1 MPSYSLRGGAGGSA
15 ATRRRR
21 NESTL
26 IHALLQRILSEFSS
40 DDDSETGTM
49 PAANPP
55 SRKTAYRHDTR
66 DDDGDDESELLS
78 SLGTLVK
85 MYATTRGRPQ
95 IPLVEQV
102 RQLLDRFTR
111 SDATRRV
118 HFRDD
123 NEIQTPV
130 SDDENAKSPGKGA
143 KTYARG
149 KGKSIVQHDDS
160 KTNLVRKGDTPQY
173 DTASSR
179 YKGKKTAQQPHD
191 TLNQG
196 KGKSALQQFTSSN
209 APETVERTQAHRPPK
224 IVDDMPQQICSYHKL
239 CNALNEGKLPADCC
253 GAMVK
258 TENIGELRA
267 LSKSHEF
274 QSKTFAL
281 VLWDSADPDCAKP
294 NDATNRWFITEQGAV
309 NLYCVPLGLKLP
321 EFPDQPKITKIT
333 PKEAE
338 QHEAIR
344 FTIRQEYI
352 PSQWEQ
358 ACKDPSQWIL
368 RNGFIPPNDE
378 VRAYGWKEQQVDD
391 KTLLTGYGK
400 TKASD
405 IPQTLQQSGKSGV
418 FCEPLAVV
426 ARGKE
431 HRYNGSPNFQMK
443 HHILT
448 SLVPTQ
454 WHVNKTFHWLHAV
467 EVDHHLA
474 FVGKNR

>member
-1 MPSYSLRGGAGGSA
+1 
-15 ATRRRR
+15 
-21 NESTL
+21 
-26 IHALLQRILSEFSS
+26 
-40 DDDSETGTM
+40 M

-95 IPLVEQV
+95 IPLVEQL

-143 KTYARG
+143 KTHARG

-160 KTNLVRKGDTPQY
+160 KTNLVRKGDTPQH

-191 TLNQG
+191 TPNQG

-224 IVDDMPQQICSYHKL
+224 IVDDMSQQICSYHKL

-267 LSKSHEF
+267 LSKIHEL

-294 NDATNRWFITEQGAV
+294 NDAINRWFITEQGAV
-309 NLYCVPLGLKLP
+309 DLYSVPLGLKLP
-321 EFPDQPKITKIT
+321 EVQIS
-333 PKEAE
+333 
-338 QHEAIR
+338 R
-344 FTIRQEYI
+344 R
-352 PSQWEQ
+352 SQRSLLKKPNSMKPFVLQ
-358 ACKDPSQWIL
+358 SDKNTSHLNGNKHAKTL
-368 RNGFIPPNDE
+368 RNGSFVMDSFL
-378 VRAYGWKEQQVDD
+378 R
-391 KTLLTGYGK
+391 TLR
-400 TKASD
+400 
-405 IPQTLQQSGKSGV
+405 
-418 FCEPLAVV
+418 F
-426 ARGKE
+426 E
-431 HRYNGSPNFQMK
+431 HM
-443 HHILT
+443 
-448 SLVPTQ
+448 
-454 WHVNKTFHWLHAV
+454 
-467 EVDHHLA
+467 
-474 FVGKNR
+474 VGKNSKLMAKPCSLGMAKPKQVISLRHCNSPARAESSVSHSLW